1 MFPSSATN
9 LCLSMSVNRRQELR
23 GLLGADRSL
32 RFLADFFLVTL
43 RTGFVEHE
51 VESGEEG
58 GAEDDRVAGVVRRQE
73 DILLV
78 KAASKI

>member
-1 MFPSSATN
+1 M
-9 LCLSMSVNRRQELR
+9 QIE
-23 GLLGADRSL
+23 

>member
-1 MFPSSATN
+1 
-9 LCLSMSVNRRQELR
+9 MSVNRRKELR

-43 RTGFVEHE
+43 RTGFAEHE

-58 GAEDDRVAGVVRRQE
+58 GAEDAGVVRRQE